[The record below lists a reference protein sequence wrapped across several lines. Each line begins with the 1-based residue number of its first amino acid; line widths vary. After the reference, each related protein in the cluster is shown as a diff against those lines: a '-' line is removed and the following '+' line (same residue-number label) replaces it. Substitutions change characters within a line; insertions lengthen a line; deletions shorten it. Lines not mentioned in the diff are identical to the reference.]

1 LQSSAPRP
9 RPRPWRGAS
18 WLAALALCLG
28 CGSEELPAGTALV
41 PVHRFVDAA
50 LPADD
55 PLTLSL
61 PLATVHDDTRPV
73 LRAPL
78 ADTLIFARPLD
89 DPTGNRLLRQ
99 RELLPKSLETA
110 ERVLV
115 NTTVRVGSSWVE
127 PPPQVLETRHHKRF
141 SSVALEIPIPANP
154 TRQRVQISARAYG
167 LDLVDLENL
176 ETEPVEIP
184 QGARLEFAVAVLE
197 PSWGFD
203 PVEFRVR
210 ACQGESCETVFS
222 DTFDPS
228 GPEGGRW
235 RDERVPL
242 ARLAGSTRSF
252 RFEAH
257 RLSEEA
263 SFSLPVWANPTL
275 YAPEPRGE
283 GRNVILLSV
292 DTLRADHLTSYGYAR
307 DTAPFVD
314 ERFGRGGTVFDT
326 MVAAATITTPSH
338 ASIFTSLSP
347 VAHGTIDG
355 LRVLPKNLPTLAEW
369 VRFRGRDTGAITE
382 DGWLSI
388 RHGFGRGF
396 NTFVENRSADIM
408 DPEGQADRTFARARE
423 WLEHNRDKRFF
434 LFLHT
439 FQVHTPYA
447 PPARYRELFTE
458 YDGKPVDES
467 SPSQLRWMADYD
479 REIRYTDDELRR
491 LFETIDALDLGR
503 DTVFI
508 LLSDHG
514 EAFLEHGTLEHGSR
528 LDEEVVRVPLMLWGA
543 GIPAG
548 LRVAAPVAHVD
559 LMPTILDLM
568 GLKIPTGIQ
577 GWSLVPL
584 LDGGDG
590 ARFAA
595 RPLYSESR
603 GTMAL
608 GPDRSILPF
617 HPPAFLVRIGDRKLT
632 RYPDADGHTH
642 FEYYDLAQDPKE
654 RHNLYG
660 GRKDEARDLSE
671 LLDGYEDAGRALR
684 ARLDRGEPPES
695 QAVELDPRQEEKLR
709 ALGYLR

>member
-1 LQSSAPRP
+1 LKRSAPRP
-9 RPRPWRGAS
+9 PSLPRRGAS
-18 WLAALALCLG
+18 WLAALVLCLG
-28 CGSEELPAGTALV
+28 CGGEGLPEGEALV

-50 LPADD
+50 MPADD
-55 PLTLSL
+55 PLSLPL

-78 ADTLIFARPLD
+78 ADTVIFARPVE

-99 RELLPKSLETA
+99 RELLPHSLEEA

-115 NTTVRVGSSWVE
+115 KTTVRVGSSWVE
-127 PPPQVLETRHHKRF
+127 PPPQVLETRRRKRF
-141 SSVALEIPIPANP
+141 SSVELEIPIPANP
-154 TRQRVQISARAYG
+154 ARQRVQISARAYG

-176 ETEPVEIP
+176 ESEPVEIP
-184 QGARLEFAVAVLE
+184 PDARLEFAMAVLE
-197 PSWGFD
+197 PAWGFD
-203 PVEFRVR
+203 PVEFQVR
-210 ACQGESCETVFS
+210 ACRGESCETVF
-222 DTFDPS
+222 TEVFDPA

-235 RDERVPL
+235 RDERVSL
-242 ARLAGSTRSF
+242 APLAGSTRTF

-257 RLSEEA
+257 RLSEA
-263 SFSLPVWANPTL
+263 APFSLPVWANPTI
-275 YAPEPRGE
+275 YAPKPRGE
-283 GRNVILLSV
+283 SRNVILLSI

-326 MVAAATITTPSH
+326 LVAAATITTPSH
-338 ASIFTSLSP
+338 ASMFTSLSP
-347 VAHGTIDG
+347 AVHGTVDG
-355 LRVLPKNLPTLAEW
+355 LRVLPRNLPTLAEW
-369 VRFRGRDTGAITE
+369 IRYRGFDTGAITE

-396 NTFVENRSADIM
+396 DTFVENRSADIM
-408 DPEGQADRTFARARE
+408 DPEGQVDRTFAQARH
-423 WLEHNRDKRFF
+423 WLERNHDKRFF

-447 PPARYRELFTE
+447 PPARYRKLFTE
-458 YDGKPVDES
+458 YDGRPVDET
-467 SPSQLRWMADYD
+467 SPSQVRWMSDYD

-543 GIPAG
+543 GVPAG
-548 LRVAAPVAHVD
+548 RRVAAPVSHVD

-568 GLKIPTGIQ
+568 KLEIPPGIQ

-584 LDGGDG
+584 LEGDDG
-590 ARFAA
+590 ARFAT
-595 RPLYSESR
+595 RPIYSESR

-617 HPPAFLVRIGDRKLT
+617 HPPAFLVRVGDRKLT
-632 RYPDADGHTH
+632 RYPDADGQPH
-642 FEYYDLAQDPKE
+642 FEYYDLATDPKE
-654 RHNLYG
+654 HHNLY
-660 GRKDEARDLSE
+660 EAREQEAHDLFE

-684 ARLDRGEPPES
+684 ARLDHGESPDS
-695 QAVELDPRQEEKLR
+695 QTVELDPRQEEKLR

>member
-1 LQSSAPRP
+1 MKRPAPRP
-9 RPRPWRGAS
+9 RPRPCRGAS
-18 WLAALALCLG
+18 WLVALALCLG
-28 CGSEELPAGTALV
+28 CGSEGLPEGTALV
-41 PVHRFVDAA
+41 PVHRFVDTA

-55 PLTLSL
+55 PLTQSL
-61 PLATVHDDTRPV
+61 PLATVYDDTRPV

-89 DPTGNRLLRQ
+89 DPSGNRLLRQ
-99 RELLPKSLETA
+99 RELLPDSLADA

-115 NTTVRVGSSWVE
+115 KTTVRVGSSWVE
-127 PPPQVLETRHHKRF
+127 PPPQVLETKRRKRF
-141 SSVALEIPIPANP
+141 SSVQLEVPIPANP

-176 ETEPVEIP
+176 ESEPVEIP

-197 PSWGFD
+197 PAWGFD

-210 ACQGESCETVFS
+210 ACQGERCETVFAEA
-222 DTFDPS
+222 FDPA

-235 RDERVPL
+235 REQRVSL

-252 RFEAH
+252 RFEAR

-263 SFSLPVWANPTL
+263 PFSLPVWANPTI
-275 YAPEPRGE
+275 YAPAPRGE
-283 GRNVILLSV
+283 SRNVILLSI

-307 DTAPFVD
+307 DTAPFIE
-314 ERFGRGGTVFDT
+314 ERFGRGGTIFDT
-326 MVAAATITTPSH
+326 LVAAATITTPSH
-338 ASIFTSLSP
+338 ASMFTSLTP
-347 VAHGTIDG
+347 AAHGTIDG
-355 LRVLPKNLPTLAEW
+355 LRVLPRNLPTLAEW
-369 VRFRGRDTGAITE
+369 VRYGGYDTGAITE

-408 DPEGQADRTFARARE
+408 DPKGQADRTFAQARD

-447 PPARYRELFTE
+447 PPARYGGLFTE
-458 YDGKPVDES
+458 YEGQRLDET
-467 SPSQLRWMADYD
+467 SPSYLRWMSEYD

-543 GIPAG
+543 GVPAG
-548 LRVAAPVAHVD
+548 HRVAVPVAHVD
-559 LMPTILDLM
+559 LLPTVLTLM
-568 GLKIPTGIQ
+568 KLKIPPGIQ

-584 LDGGDG
+584 LEGGDG
-590 ARFAA
+590 TRFVT
-595 RPLYSESR
+595 RPIYSESR

-617 HPPAFLVRIGDRKLT
+617 HPPAFLVRVGDRKLT
-632 RYPDADGHTH
+632 RYPDADGQAHL
-642 FEYYDLAQDPKE
+642 EYYDLATDPKE
-654 RHNLYG
+654 RHNLYE
-660 GRKDEARDLSE
+660 GRKEEARDLFE

-684 ARLDRGEPPES
+684 ARLDRGDPPDG
-695 QAVELDPRQEEKLR
+695 QTVELDPRQEEKLR